1 MKKVIVMAIAALALV
16 ACKDGSKTA
25 SDTDN
30 ARIDSLQRVIDQ
42 KDNEINDVMATFN
55 EIQEGFRLIEAAEQ
69 NVTIAKDGES
79 TNRHEQIRNSIRN
92 IQERMQHNR
101 DLIAKLQQQVREG
114 STRSEEMKRT
124 IENFVKELETKNA
137 ELTQLR
143 EELQKKDIHIA
154 ELDKTVSDLNTNVA
168 SLKEDVSSKQQTI
181 SSQDA
186 QLNTAYYVFG
196 TKKEL
201 KNHDLY
207 RRGKVQISSSNKD
220 FFTKI
225 DIRTEKEIKLH
236 SKKAELLT
244 THPMG
249 SYTLQQDAQKEYVL
263 RITDINAFWSTSK
276 YLVLLVK

>member
-1 MKKVIVMAIAALALV
+1 M
-16 ACKDGSKTA
+16 
-25 SDTDN
+25 N
-30 ARIDSLQRVIDQ
+30 
-42 KDNEINDVMATFN
+42 
-55 EIQEGFRLIEAAEQ
+55 
-69 NVTIAKDGES
+69 
-79 TNRHEQIRNSIRN
+79 
-92 IQERMQHNR
+92 
-101 DLIAKLQQQVREG
+101 
-114 STRSEEMKRT
+114 
-124 IENFVKELETKNA
+124 
-137 ELTQLR
+137 
-143 EELQKKDIHIA
+143 
-154 ELDKTVSDLNTNVA
+154 NVA